1 MNGQIR
7 TNGIVLSRIDYG
19 EADRIITFLTDDAG
33 KLTVIAKG
41 VRRAKS
47 KLAGAVELFSVSEL
61 VYVQGRGTMGTLVSA
76 RLIKHYGN
84 IVKQVDRTMAGYE
97 LIKLLAKSLED
108 AAENTYYSLLEHTL
122 AALDDVSVPLILV
135 QTWFSAQ
142 LLRLAGHTPNLMIT
156 VEGAKLQPATRYD
169 FDFEAVAFRAN
180 DEGGFGAN
188 EIKMLR
194 LLFAESQPKLL
205 ANVEGSGDYMR
216 QLEPFVTAL
225 RHDHLRI

>member
-7 TNGIVLSRIDYG
+7 TNGIVLSRVDYG

-47 KLAGAVELFSVSEL
+47 KLAGAIELFSVSEL

-76 RLIKHYGN
+76 RLNKHYGN

-97 LIKLLAKSLED
+97 LLKLLAKSLED
-108 AAENTYYSLLEHTL
+108 ASEDTYYSLLEHTL
-122 AALDDVSVPLILV
+122 AGLDDLHIPLIV
-135 QTWFSAQ
+135 IQAWFSAQ
-142 LLRLAGHTPNLMIT
+142 LLRIAGHTPNLMT
-156 VEGAKLQPATRYD
+156 SVEGAKLLADVCYD
-169 FDFEAVAFRAN
+169 FDFEAVAFRPN
-180 DEGGFGAN
+180 ENGTFGVN
-188 EIKMLR
+188 EIKLLR
-194 LLFAESQPKLL
+194 LMFADSHPKLI
-205 ANVEGSGDYMR
+205 ANVDGSEGYVR
-216 QLEPFVTAL
+216 QLEPFITTL